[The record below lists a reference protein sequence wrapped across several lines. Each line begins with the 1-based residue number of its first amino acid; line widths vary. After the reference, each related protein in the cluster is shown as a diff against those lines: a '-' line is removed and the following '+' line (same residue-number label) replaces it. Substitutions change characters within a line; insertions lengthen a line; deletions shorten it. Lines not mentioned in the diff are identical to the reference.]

1 MDEEVP
7 EARQREGCLQS
18 THILYMSLQSKDY
31 NIYCDL
37 NMNLKDKFHDIF
49 NRLDEKLFQENEGRR
64 QSGAL
69 LISPVKIMVLGQTAL
84 LLADLPF
91 PVAGTMDLDA
101 RINGD
106 TLARKMLS
114 EILLPEGLYLESD
127 DHLIWVPK
135 EANYEEWHKGNL
147 LAVFVA
153 EAVAVIASKAK
164 FKRAKD
170 KGIVRMY
177 LQHFPDSEQRLQE
190 WGVSA
195 KWVYS

>member
-1 MDEEVP
+1 
-7 EARQREGCLQS
+7 
-18 THILYMSLQSKDY
+18 
-31 NIYCDL
+31 
-37 NMNLKDKFHDIF
+37 MNLKDKFHDIF
-49 NRLDEKLFQENEGRR
+49 NRLDERLFEENKERR

-69 LISPVKIMVLGQTAL
+69 LISPVKITILGQTAL

-106 TLARKMLS
+106 YLARKMLS

-127 DHLIWVPK
+127 DHLIWIPK
-135 EANYEEWHKGNL
+135 EANYEEWHRGNL
-147 LAVFVA
+147 LTVFVA
-153 EAVAVIASKAK
+153 EAVAIIASKAK

-170 KGIVRMY
+170 KEMVRMY
-177 LQHFPDSEQRLQE
+177 LQYFPGSESRLQE

-195 KWVYS
+195 NWVYS